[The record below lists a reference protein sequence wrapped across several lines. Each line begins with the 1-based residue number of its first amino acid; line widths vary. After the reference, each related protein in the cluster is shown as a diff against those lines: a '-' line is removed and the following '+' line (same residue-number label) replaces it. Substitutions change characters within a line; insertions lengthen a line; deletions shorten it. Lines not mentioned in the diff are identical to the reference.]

1 MSNKQ
6 VEEHDMYLV
15 KSFEIL
21 PDTILSAVK
30 DAQNQQVSRLMIMF
44 TDSMVTCD
52 EVHNG
57 QINDIYL
64 MNIQGQTYVFTACM
78 DNTIR
83 AFQISPDRK

>member
-1 MSNKQ
+1 
-6 VEEHDMYLV
+6 MYLV
-15 KSFEIL
+15 KSFDIL

-30 DAQNQQVSRLMIMF
+30 DPQNQQVSRLMIMF
-44 TDSMVTCD
+44 TEGMVPCE

-64 MNIQGQTYVFTACM
+64 MVIGGQTYVFTACM

-83 AFQISPDRK
+83 AF